1 VTLPDRAAT
10 HLLQT
15 RCGRAAAGVWF
26 GGQSRMDVL
35 ERLADV
41 SVPPVPAAGNLA
53 AGMRRKLH
61 PRLLALH
68 VAEFAVGATAWAA
81 RHMLIA
87 LFAAVVY
94 TVSGRWPQSAK
105 RMPPNRA

>member
-1 VTLPDRAAT
+1 
-10 HLLQT
+10 
-15 RCGRAAAGVWF
+15 
-26 GGQSRMDVL
+26 MDLL

-41 SVPPVPAAGNLA
+41 SVPPVPAAGTLA
-53 AGMRRKLH
+53 AGVRRKLH

-87 LFAAVVY
+87 LFAALVY
-94 TVSGRWPQSAK
+94 TVSGRWPQAAK
-105 RMPPNRA
+105 RMPPARD